1 MKMLKILKASLV
13 AQQQDM
19 WIQCLG
25 QEDRLGNE
33 MANSS
38 RILIWEIPWTEE
50 LCRLQSMG
58 LQE

>member
-1 MKMLKILKASLV
+1 M

-33 MANSS
+33 MATSS